1 MDSTLSDPSTEVDTV
16 ASSSMR
22 SRHTD
27 SLSTERTRNRTMVLL
42 LVPTV
47 EAMVEDMAGAGMD
60 RMEEAAISS
69 SPRDKALAQL
79 VARH

>member
-1 MDSTLSDPSTEVDTV
+1 
-16 ASSSMR
+16 
-22 SRHTD
+22 
-27 SLSTERTRNRTMVLL
+27 MVLL